1 MSLLLPPPSRSPAGD
16 ASAAADRLLDI
27 ADELLRAFEIHA
39 QGRFGLSRGRLGV
52 LLALDQGDTAGLRAA
67 DLAERL
73 RVTRA
78 TVTALLD
85 GLEAE
90 GLVARRPDPRDRR
103 ARRVVLTRSGHARVR
118 AIAPAHERRLA
129 ALTRALDEGERAQL
143 LALLEKLRGGLHALR
158 SP

>member
-1 MSLLLPPPSRSPAGD
+1 MSLLLPPLRPASDD
-16 ASAAADRLLDI
+16 AALAAALQLLRV
-27 ADELLRAFEIHA
+27 ADELVRAFEIHA

-52 LLALDQGDTAGLRAA
+52 LLWLERNDAAGLRPA

-73 RVTRA
+73 RVSRA
-78 TVTALLD
+78 AITALLD

-103 ARRVVLTRSGHARVR
+103 ARRVVLTRAGRARAR
-118 AIAPAHERRLA
+118 EIAPVHLARLA
-129 ALTRALDEGERAQL
+129 AVARALDGDERSRL
-143 LALLEKLRGGLHALR
+143 LELLEKLRSGLRALR